1 MSGPLQTC
9 SKSDRQ
15 ELFDNGESYCSYRFY
30 MSKDTFDITVD
41 IIMMLVQYV
50 KELVDTAELKNLTKG
65 KYENDTQLR

>member
-1 MSGPLQTC
+1 MVRATVRIAFIC
-9 SKSDRQ
+9 R
-15 ELFDNGESYCSYRFY
+15 
-30 MSKDTFDITVD
+30 KDTFDITVD